1 MRPALCGIG
10 SSASPSDG
18 ISNAI
23 IILSTIIVNAIRYKD
38 SCIKTF
44 DINSVYEI
52 WYADSVVLSLRRV
65 KPLKDKTMKTILY
78 ILFAATMMAGCNNSE
93 ATKGFDSVDATRFAE
108 VIENEQVQ
116 IIDTRTPAEFSE
128 GHIPGA
134 VNIDINGEEFAAKV
148 AELDKSRPV
157 AVYCRGGRRSKEAA
171 KHMVSCGFEVTEL
184 SEGILSWTG
193 EVEK

>member
-1 MRPALCGIG
+1 M
-10 SSASPSDG
+10 
-18 ISNAI
+18 
-23 IILSTIIVNAIRYKD
+23 
-38 SCIKTF
+38 
-44 DINSVYEI
+44 
-52 WYADSVVLSLRRV
+52 
-65 KPLKDKTMKTILY
+65 
-78 ILFAATMMAGCNNSE
+78 LFAATMMVGCNNSK
-93 ATKGFDSVDATRFAE
+93 ATNGFDSVDATCFAE

-134 VNIDINGEEFAAKV
+134 VNIDIDSEEFAAKV

-171 KHMVSCGFEVTEL
+171 KQMVSCGLEVTEL
-184 SEGILSWTG
+184 ADGILSWEG